1 MNLSLVWLRR
11 DLRLNDHV
19 PLALAL
25 AEAHPIQPVF
35 VFDTEILARFKNPR
49 DRRVNF
55 LARTLMEL
63 HQTLKTRGGGMLVL
77 HGAARVAIP
86 KLAVALKAEAIFSAE
101 DFEEGTRARDAAV
114 KRAVASQTR
123 FVQAVDHLL
132 RAPTQI
138 LKDDGTPLKVFTPYY
153 KRWLA
158 SLNAADSAE
167 SVVKDQ
173 GRYADFPS
181 IMRQAEAAGIKC
193 LDLDLG
199 LEAALAAMD
208 YEAVPDPLWPVTGIE
223 GRLRAF
229 TQSKLADYGVA
240 RDVMAASGTSRLSPD
255 LRFGLI
261 SIRGCLRAAQ
271 AAGGGEKWVS
281 ELAWREFYAMI
292 LFHFPHTATLEF
304 QEQYRGSI
312 PWNGKGAA
320 WDAFCAG
327 RTGFPIVDAAVRE
340 LLTTGW
346 MHNRARMIVASF
358 LTKDLLIDWRLGE
371 EFFAQHLMDYE
382 MASNVGGWQWAAS
395 TGTDAAPYFR
405 VFNPLLQ
412 SKKFDGAGAY
422 IRRYVPELADLKD
435 DEIHEPAT
443 LGLLRPSSY
452 PAPIVDHAAAKTR
465 VIEVFKAAGM
475 ALRPPG

>member
-11 DLRLNDHV
+11 DLRLSDHV

-25 AEAHPIQPVF
+25 AEPQPVQPVF
-35 VFDTEILARFKNPR
+35 VFDTEILARFANKR

-55 LARTLMEL
+55 LARTLIDL
-63 HQTLKTRGGGMLVL
+63 HQTLKIRGGGMLVL
-77 HGAARVAIP
+77 HGAAKVAIP
-86 KLAVALKAEAIFSAE
+86 KLAVALKASAIYSAE
-101 DFEEGTRARDAAV
+101 DFEAATRARDGAV
-114 KRAVASQTR
+114 QRAIAPATR

-138 LKDDGTPLKVFTPYY
+138 LKDDGTTFKVFTPYY

-158 SLNAADSAE
+158 SLSDADSAE
-167 SVVKDQ
+167 AVVKDA
-173 GRYADFPS
+173 GRYADFAN
-181 IMRQAEAAGIKC
+181 ITRQAEAAGLKR

-199 LEAALAAMD
+199 LEAVLAAMG
-208 YEAVPDPLWPVTGIE
+208 YEAVADELWPVAGIPA
-223 GRLRAF
+223 RLSTF
-229 TQSKLADYGVA
+229 TKQKLTAYPVA
-240 RDVMAASGTSRLSPD
+240 RDMMADAGTSRLSPY

-261 SIRGCLRAAQ
+261 SIRACLRAAQ
-271 AAGGGEKWVS
+271 AAGGGEKWIS

-292 LFHFPHTATLEF
+292 LYHFPHTATQEF

-312 PWNGKGAA
+312 PWNGTGAA
-320 WDAFCAG
+320 WDAFCVG
-327 RTGFPIVDAAVRE
+327 KTGFPIVDAALRE

-412 SKKFDGAGAY
+412 SKKFDGAGEY
-422 IRRYVPELADLKD
+422 IRRYVPELAGLKD
-435 DEIHEPAT
+435 DEIHEPAA
-443 LGLLRPSSY
+443 LGLLRPASY
-452 PAPIVDHAAAKTR
+452 PAPIVDHAAAKDR
-465 VIEVFKAAGM
+465 VIAAFKAAGM